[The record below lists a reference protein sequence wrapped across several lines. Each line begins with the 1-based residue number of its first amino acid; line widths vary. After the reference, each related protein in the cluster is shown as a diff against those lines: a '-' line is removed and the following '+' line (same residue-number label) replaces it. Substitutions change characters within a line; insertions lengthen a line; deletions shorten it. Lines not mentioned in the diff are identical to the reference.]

1 MAGGFRELGVAH
13 LLVTTGL
20 QVLSEWSQRRFP
32 DEGGGDR
39 GARWVR
45 GGGHQG
51 VPLGPSG
58 RRAQQRVLWSG

>member
-1 MAGGFRELGVAH
+1 MMAGGFRELGVAH

-39 GARWVR
+39 GARWVM
-45 GGGHQG
+45 GGGI
-51 VPLGPSG
+51 
-58 RRAQQRVLWSG
+58 RVCT

>member
-1 MAGGFRELGVAH
+1 MAGGFRELGVAC

-39 GARWVR
+39 GTRWVM
-45 GGGHQG
+45 GAGIG
-51 VPLGPSG
+51 VST
-58 RRAQQRVLWSG
+58 